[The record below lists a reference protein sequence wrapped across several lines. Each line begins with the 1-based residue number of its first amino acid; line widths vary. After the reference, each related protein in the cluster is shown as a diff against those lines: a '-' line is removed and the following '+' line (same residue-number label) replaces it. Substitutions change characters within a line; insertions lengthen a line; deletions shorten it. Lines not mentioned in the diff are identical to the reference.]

1 MNRFKFEQS
10 NADTG
15 SHSSFVLLRTKKH
28 DSEAID
34 NIDSKFYLMNA
45 MLVRE
50 IPCEATLRQGMI
62 DKKANALDALVL
74 LSFLPVLNMNF
85 LDSKKQF

>member
-15 SHSSFVLLRTKKH
+15 SHSSFVLLSTKKNG
-28 DSEAID
+28 SKAND

-45 MLVRE
+45 ILVRE
-50 IPCEATLRQGMI
+50 IPCEATLRQGI
-62 DKKANALDALVL
+62 DKQANALGAPVL
-74 LSFLPVLNMNF
+74 LCFLPVLNMNF
-85 LDSKKQF
+85 LNSKKQF

>member
-15 SHSSFVLLRTKKH
+15 SHSSFVLLSTKKH
-28 DSEAID
+28 DSEAND
-34 NIDSKFYLMNA
+34 NIDRKFYLMNA

-50 IPCEATLRQGMI
+50 IRYEATLRQGI
-62 DKKANALDALVL
+62 DKQANALGALVL
-74 LSFLPVLNMNF
+74 LCFLPVLNMNF
-85 LDSKKQF
+85 LNSKKQF